1 MSSSR
6 TAVIT
11 AIAADVAIA
20 VGKFTAF
27 LFTRSAAMLS
37 ESVHSLVDASN
48 SSLLLLGLHR
58 SHKPADESHPFGY
71 GKELYFWTLLVAIFI
86 FLVGGG
92 VSVAE
97 GTLHL
102 LHPEPIAHPLWN
114 YVTLLLAACF
124 EGYSLHVGLREFKA
138 AEGVSA
144 SLKAIHASKDPSTFT
159 VIIEDFAAILGL
171 AVALLG
177 TLASQFL
184 HLDRADGIASV
195 LIGLILMAVSVLLIV
210 ESKALL
216 IGEGTD
222 LSTLREIRR
231 LALAV
236 PGVDRVGYPLTMV
249 FGPGNILLTMNVR
262 FADHLAPTGQG
273 RQNSPT
279 TRDGIEHIVDRIE
292 ASIRQSFPQ
301 IQHIYLEAESLKASD
316 RLSDPAYP
324 APTDLPPSL
333 K

>member
-6 TAVIT
+6 NAVIT

-20 VGKFTAF
+20 IGKFTAF

-48 SSLLLLGLHR
+48 SSLLLVGLHR
-58 SHKPADESHPFGY
+58 SHKPADETHPFGY

-92 VSVAE
+92 ASVAE

-114 YVTLLLAACF
+114 YITLLLAACF

-138 AEGVSA
+138 VEGVPA

-159 VIIEDFAAILGL
+159 VIIEDSAAILGL
-171 AVALLG
+171 SIALLG
-177 TLASQFL
+177 TLASQFFRF
-184 HLDRADGIASV
+184 DRADGIASI
-195 LIGLILMAVSVLLIV
+195 LIGLILMSVSVLLIV

-216 IGEGTD
+216 IGEGAD
-222 LSTLREIRR
+222 RQTLREIRR
-231 LALAV
+231 LAQAI
-236 PGVDRVGYPLTMV
+236 PGVDRAGYPLTMV
-249 FGPGNILLTMNVR
+249 FGPGNILLTMNIR
-262 FADHLAPTGQG
+262 FADHLSQQGQA
-273 RQNSPT
+273 ST
-279 TRDGIEHIVDRIE
+279 TRDSIEHTVDQIE
-292 ASIRQSFPQ
+292 AAIRQRFPT
-301 IQHIYLEAESLKASD
+301 IRHIYLEAESLKASD
-316 RLSDPAYP
+316 RLSDSAYP

-333 K
+333 N